1 MKKLSSA
8 ALLLALAALTTTAG
22 ATWTHKLSVFAPAVK
37 GSTTSV
43 ANVTIETTA
52 DYTIDTEQPPK
63 LSVIAP
69 DGIVVDKISRAP
81 GTPMNPE
88 GTMTE
93 LEIEFTAAKK
103 GRHALT
109 AIVDFAVC
117 SKRYCE
123 PAHEMLSFDI
133 EVQ

>member
-1 MKKLSSA
+1 M
-8 ALLLALAALTTTAG
+8 
-22 ATWTHKLSVFAPAVK
+22 K
-37 GSTTSV
+37 GSTTGV

-52 DYTIDTEQPPK
+52 DYTIDTEQPPR

-69 DGIVVDKISRAP
+69 EGIVVEKIRRAP
-81 GTPMNPE
+81 VDPTRPE

-103 GRHALT
+103 GQHALT

-133 EVQ
+133 EVK